1 MITINQKTMSKI
13 IFNESHEI
21 KDGLQ
26 LIGQGCKMVLKRILS
41 AVDGI
46 VHAKP
51 YLFMLIEFVIM
62 LFVCLAYIG
71 QARAERDT
79 ASKRYVEAQAK
90 ADSLSVASEMWHNMA
105 KKK

>member
-1 MITINQKTMSKI
+1 MSKI

-21 KDGLQ
+21 KDGLK
-26 LIGQGCKMVLKRILS
+26 LIRQGVAMVLKRILC
-41 AVDGI
+41 AVDGVI
-46 VHAKP
+46 RANP
-51 YLFMLIEFVIM
+51 YLFMLIEFGIM
-62 LFVCLAYIG
+62 LSVCLAYIG

-90 ADSLSVASEMWHNMA
+90 ADSLSVSEEMWHNIA

>member
-1 MITINQKTMSKI
+1 MSKI

-21 KDGLQ
+21 RDGLK
-26 LIGQGCKMVLKRILS
+26 LIRQGAVMVLKRILC

-51 YLFMLIEFVIM
+51 YLFMLIEFAIM
-62 LFVCLAYIG
+62 LFICLACIG

-79 ASKRYVEAQAK
+79 ASKRYIEAQAK
-90 ADSLSVASEMWHNMA
+90 ADSLSVSEEMWHNIA

>member
-1 MITINQKTMSKI
+1 MSKI

-21 KDGLQ
+21 REGLK
-26 LIGQGCKMVLKRILS
+26 LIRQGAVMVLKRILC

-46 VHAKP
+46 IRANP
-51 YLFMLIEFVIM
+51 YLFMLIEFGIM
-62 LFVCLAYIG
+62 LSVCLAYIG

-90 ADSLSVASEMWHNMA
+90 ADSLSVSEEMWHNMA

>member
-1 MITINQKTMSKI
+1 MSKI

-26 LIGQGCKMVLKRILS
+26 LIGQGCKMALKRILI

-51 YLFMLIEFVIM
+51 HLFMLIEFAVM
-62 LFVCLAYIG
+62 LLICLAYIG

-90 ADSLSVASEMWHNMA
+90 ADSLSVSEEMWHNIA

>member
-1 MITINQKTMSKI
+1 MSKI

-90 ADSLSVASEMWHNMA
+90 ADSLSVSEEMWHNMA
-105 KKK
+105 RRK

>member
-1 MITINQKTMSKI
+1 
-13 IFNESHEI
+13 
-21 KDGLQ
+21 
-26 LIGQGCKMVLKRILS
+26 MVLKRILC
-41 AVDGI
+41 AVDDI

-62 LFVCLAYIG
+62 LFICLACIG

-90 ADSLSVASEMWHNMA
+90 ADSLAVSEEMWHNMA

>member
-1 MITINQKTMSKI
+1 MSKI

-21 KDGLQ
+21 KDGLK
-26 LIGQGCKMVLKRILS
+26 LIRQGCNMVLKRILC

-46 VHAKP
+46 IRANP
-51 YLFMLIEFVIM
+51 YLFMLIEFGIM
-62 LFVCLAYIG
+62 LSVCLAYIG

-90 ADSLSVASEMWHNMA
+90 ADSLSVSEEMWHNMA

>member
-1 MITINQKTMSKI
+1 MSKI

-21 KDGLQ
+21 RDGLK
-26 LIGQGCKMVLKRILS
+26 LIRQGAVMVLKRILS

-51 YLFMLIEFVIM
+51 YLFMLIEFAVM
-62 LFVCLAYIG
+62 LLICLACIG

-90 ADSLSVASEMWHNMA
+90 ADSLSVSEEMWHNMA
-105 KKK
+105 KKR

>member
-1 MITINQKTMSKI
+1 MSKI

-21 KDGLQ
+21 RDGLK
-26 LIGQGCKMVLKRILS
+26 LIGQGCKIVLKRIIY

-51 YLFMLIEFVIM
+51 YLFMLIEFAIM
-62 LFVCLAYIG
+62 LLICLAYIG

-79 ASKRYVEAQAK
+79 ESKRYIEAQAK
-90 ADSLSVASEMWHNMA
+90 ADSLSIASEMWHNIA

>member
-1 MITINQKTMSKI
+1 MSKI

>member
-1 MITINQKTMSKI
+1 MKKI

-26 LIGQGCKMVLKRILS
+26 LIHKGCKMVLKRIVC

-46 VHAKP
+46 IRARP
-51 YLFMLIEFVIM
+51 YLFMLIEFVAM
-62 LFVCLAYIG
+62 LLICLACIG
-71 QARAERDT
+71 QARAERDP

-90 ADSLSVASEMWHNMA
+90 ADSLSVTSEMWHNMA
-105 KKK
+105 RRK

>member
-1 MITINQKTMSKI
+1 MSKI

-26 LIGQGCKMVLKRILS
+26 LIGQGCKMVLKRILI
-41 AVDGI
+41 AVDG
-46 VHAKP
+46 VVRANP
-51 YLFMLIEFVIM
+51 YLFMLIEFGIM
-62 LFVCLAYIG
+62 LLICIAYIG

-90 ADSLSVASEMWHNMA
+90 ADSLSVSEEMWHNMA

>member
-1 MITINQKTMSKI
+1 MSKI

-79 ASKRYVEAQAK
+79 ASKRYIEAQAK
-90 ADSLSVASEMWHNMA
+90 ADSLSVASEMWHNIA

>member
-1 MITINQKTMSKI
+1 MSKI

-62 LFVCLAYIG
+62 LFICLAYIG

-90 ADSLSVASEMWHNMA
+90 ADSLSVSEEMWHNIA

>member
-1 MITINQKTMSKI
+1 MSKI

-21 KDGLQ
+21 RDGLK
-26 LIGQGCKMVLKRILS
+26 LIRQGAVMVLKRILC

-62 LFVCLAYIG
+62 LLICIAYIG

-90 ADSLSVASEMWHNMA
+90 ADSLSVASEMWHNIA